1 MNNPC
6 ARSSFSPPSFLPFS
20 PPSPIM
26 RYLLT
31 FFTILI
37 SALLTAS
44 VSLSPSPSPV
54 PCAYKCPTKDTANH
68 ALASH
73 VEASNPMYCQ
83 YGEGYCLYVKVCHI
97 PYEIM
102 YIITHKLNSDQTTGV
117 LSSDHDSGHCPSKAV
132 CATVSRRAALPQSP
146 RQKFARQ
153 ADTTELKVRDRLGS
167 AKRGKR
173 SV

>member
-1 MNNPC
+1 MAAVSYINDPC
-6 ARSSFSPPSFLPFS
+6 AHLSLSSPSLLQSNSFS

-31 FFTILI
+31 LFTILF
-37 SALLTAS
+37 SALLTSAS
-44 VSLSPSPSPV
+44 ASLSPSPSPV
-54 PCAYKCPTKDTANH
+54 PCVNKCPTKDTANH
-68 ALASH
+68 ALATH
-73 VEASNPMYCQ
+73 VESSNPIYCQ
-83 YGEGYCLYVKVCHI
+83 YGEGYCLYVK
-97 PYEIM
+97 
-102 YIITHKLNSDQTTGV
+102 TTGV

-132 CATVSRRAALPQSP
+132 CTTVSRRAALPQSP

-153 ADTTELKVRDRLGS
+153 ADTAELKVRDRLGS